1 METILFISAFVLVN
15 SLIILLF
22 YYFLQRVSPVLFI
35 LLCLTELAVI
45 YSIAELFNQLD
56 IYLLKRKVF
65 IELGHAKIILLEILL
80 GSLVIAV
87 ISMIISMVNRSR
99 KKW

>member
-1 METILFISAFVLVN
+1 METILFISAFVLAN

-35 LLCLTELAVI
+35 LLCLAELAVI

-56 IYLLKRKVF
+56 SYLLKRKVF

-80 GSLVIAV
+80 GFLVIAV
-87 ISMIISMVNRSR
+87 SSMIVSIVNRSR